1 MLYQVA
7 EIFTSINGEG
17 LRAGKLALFIR
28 LSGCPLKCSYCDT
41 DWARDASVG
50 KTMTLKSIVEAVR
63 ASNVNYVTLTG
74 GEPLSHAKV
83 NTLIE
88 ALLQIPQINLE
99 IETSGAMSI
108 LGLEALRYNYSNLHL
123 TLDYKLAHSGM
134 SVEMK
139 AENYKHLKKGD
150 AVKYVI
156 SDSNE
161 LAQMTSHIMSWYE
174 DTSNVEILLSPVY
187 GKIEASELV
196 EWLKS
201 VSNEAFQVQTRVQL
215 QLHKYIWHPAA
226 KGV

>member
-50 KTMTLKSIVEAVR
+50 KPMTLKAIIEAVR
-63 ASNVNYVTLTG
+63 TANVNYVTLTG
-74 GEPLSHAKV
+74 GEPLSHPKV

-88 ALLQIPQINLE
+88 ALLQIPQMNLE
-99 IETSGAMSI
+99 IETSGAVSI
-108 LGLEALRYNYSNLHL
+108 SGLEALRRNYSNLHL

-134 SVEMK
+134 SVQMK
-139 AENYKHLKKGD
+139 AENYKHLREGD

-161 LAQMTSHIMSWYE
+161 LAQMTSHILSWYE
-174 DTSNVEILLSPVY
+174 TSLNAEILLSPVY
-187 GKIEASELV
+187 GRVEASELV
-196 EWLKS
+196 AWLKS
-201 VSNEAFQVQTRVQL
+201 MSSEAFQARTRVQL